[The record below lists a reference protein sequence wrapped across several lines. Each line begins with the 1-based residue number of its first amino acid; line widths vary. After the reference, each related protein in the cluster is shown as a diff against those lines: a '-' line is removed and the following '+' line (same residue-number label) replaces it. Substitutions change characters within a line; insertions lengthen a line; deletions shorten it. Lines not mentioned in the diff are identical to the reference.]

1 MPEGIIIKA
10 LSGFY
15 YVKSDDRI
23 IQCRG
28 RGVFRK
34 KNITP
39 LVGDYVVFQ
48 AESNEEGYILDIK
61 ERKNELIRP
70 PIANIEQAILIFS
83 AKEPDLNLVLLDRF
97 LVVIEANNIVP
108 VIVISK
114 IDLLSD
120 NERKEIELILS
131 TYEKIGYKVLY
142 VSAATGEG
150 VDQLKLILSNQIS
163 VFAGQSGVGKSS
175 LLNALDPS
183 LQLKTGEISSS
194 LGRGR
199 HTTRHV
205 ELISFGNGY
214 IADTP
219 GFSSLEFIDI
229 EVDELSNLFPE
240 MKELSAHCKFRGC
253 IHENEPSCAVKLAV
267 ETGEVSEKRYE
278 HYLQFLAEIRERKPR
293 Y

>member
-142 VSAATGEG
+142 VSAVTGEG

>member
-83 AKEPDLNLVLLDRF
+83 AKEPDLNLVLLNRF